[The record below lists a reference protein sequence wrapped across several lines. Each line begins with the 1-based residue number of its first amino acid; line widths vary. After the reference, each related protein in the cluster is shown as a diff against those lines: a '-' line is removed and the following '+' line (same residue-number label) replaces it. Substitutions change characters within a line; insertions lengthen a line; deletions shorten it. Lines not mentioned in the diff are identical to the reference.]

1 MRVHYCDHYPVEL
14 PGGHRFPMEKYAAL
28 RTRLVERGV
37 LEPGELVPA
46 REARLE
52 WILQV
57 HETRYVDGFCQGEL
71 SRDELRRIGF
81 PWSPGLVSRC
91 LASVGGTVMAS
102 EAALEEGLSGTLAG
116 GTHHAYRDF
125 GSGYCVFN
133 DIAVAATLLLAAG
146 RVRRVLV
153 FDVDVHQG
161 DGTAALF
168 ADDERVF
175 TCSLH
180 GERNFPARKM
190 QSDLD
195 VPLADGT
202 GDEEYLEHLHQALE
216 VSLQEARPDVV
227 FLQGGVD
234 VLEQDKLGRLS
245 LSLEGVEARDR
256 ALLERFRGLGLPVVL
271 TLGGG
276 YAQPIDATLEGHLGT
291 YRVAKALG

>member
-1 MRVHYCDHYPVEL
+1 
-14 PGGHRFPMEKYAAL
+14 MEKYAAL
-28 RTRLVERGV
+28 RARLVEHGI
-37 LEPGELVPA
+37 LEPEELVPA
-46 REARLE
+46 REARLD

-57 HETRYVDGFCQGEL
+57 HDPRYVEGFCQGTL
-71 SRDELRRIGF
+71 SPDEVRRIGF
-81 PWSPGLVSRC
+81 PWSPGLVNRC
-91 LASVGGTVMAS
+91 LASVGGTVMAA
-102 EAALEEGLSGTLAG
+102 EAALEEGIAGTLAG
-116 GTHHAYRDF
+116 GTHHAYRNF

-133 DIAVAATLLLAAG
+133 DIAVAATFLLATKQ
-146 RVRRVLV
+146 VRSVLV

-202 GDEEYLEHLHQALE
+202 GDEEYLEHIHLALE
-216 VSLQEARPDVV
+216 ASLRKARPDIV

-256 ALLERFRGLGLPVVL
+256 ALLERFRGLGLPVAL

-276 YAQPIDATLEGHLGT
+276 YAQPIDATLEGHLAT
-291 YRVAKALG
+291 YRAAKALG